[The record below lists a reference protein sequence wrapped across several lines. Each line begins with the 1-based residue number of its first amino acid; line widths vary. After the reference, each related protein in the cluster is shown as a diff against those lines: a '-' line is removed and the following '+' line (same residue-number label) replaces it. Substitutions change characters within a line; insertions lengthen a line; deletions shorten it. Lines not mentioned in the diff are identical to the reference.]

1 MTDERKGTRWQYGEC
16 DRCGRPMTIA
26 ELVGDDGSVCYFCLD
41 EEEAER
47 NEAKEEEE
55 RGEL

>member
-26 ELVGDDGSVCYFCLD
+26 ERVGDGSVCYFCLD